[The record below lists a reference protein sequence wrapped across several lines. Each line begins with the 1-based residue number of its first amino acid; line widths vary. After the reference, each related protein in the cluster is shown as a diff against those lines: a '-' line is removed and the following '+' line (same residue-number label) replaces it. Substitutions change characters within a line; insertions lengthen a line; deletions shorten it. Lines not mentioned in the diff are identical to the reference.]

1 MKGYLKNVT
10 FVATDKI
17 DVNRGI
23 RQGLLMLIP
32 FLYGVYTSQ
41 MALALLIS
49 IGTFAHIYV
58 FKGTFT
64 SRMRAV
70 TFATCGLV
78 VAMMMGTLTVS
89 YPILFGIGLLLVAVI
104 PYYVFTTLHIPGPSS
119 TFFIIAYS
127 LSSVMPE
134 DPHAFLYRG
143 ALVGCGGLL
152 GMILVY
158 VESKLKGEQ
167 PEQAAVQQDF
177 IHVRQLVYH
186 FNDQVTFNDLTKSA
200 VNTLMMSSDI
210 LSTTRSAL
218 QRKSPAY
225 QRLIL
230 LHRVAEGIYSEL
242 LELNAKG
249 HRPLPSI
256 VIEMMDY
263 ITSSVVEGVAPKTPW
278 RKRIDI
284 SNEYDGLVQL
294 IYKVDEVLHMPDHQ
308 VKRQT
313 HVTSPQYLARLRY
326 NLTPESMN
334 FIATM
339 KYTVIVGCAI
349 VVALAFDFERAYW
362 IPLSA
367 HTVLIGGTTIA
378 SIERAGGRW
387 IGTLIGIVMAIA
399 LLWFEPSLI
408 VVVLVMCICSALTEM
423 FIAANYALAM
433 SVITVQVILLG
444 GLAQGHLTMMI
455 ALPRFLDTTVG
466 ILIAVFGVLLI
477 GRRLAS
483 KRLPE
488 MMGHVTRI
496 ESQMFHYLFSNNGYP
511 IETTAR
517 RDILRLKLML
527 DNMETLYRHAYG
539 EWSSNRKRTQ
549 YYYPAMFLLQQIHF
563 KLLQCFQFPP
573 KDLLNTDTMGTYLLV
588 FENIAKH
595 FEQGIAQDEMMTLPV
610 LNNYAQI
617 RRALM
622 QLQEIALYDKGD
634 QRNPHLL
641 AY

>member
-1 MKGYLKNVT
+1 MKHYLKHVT
-10 FVATDKI
+10 YVDTNKI
-17 DVNRGI
+17 DMNRGI
-23 RQGLLMLIP
+23 RQGLLMLLP
-32 FLYGVYTSQ
+32 LLYGVYTHDMS
-41 MALALLIS
+41 LALLVS
-49 IGTFAHIYV
+49 IGAFAHIYV

-70 TFATCGLV
+70 TFATCGLA
-78 VAMMMGTLTVS
+78 VAMMLGTFTVS

-158 VESKLKGEQ
+158 VESKLKGEA
-167 PEQAAVQQDF
+167 PEQAAVQQDY
-177 IHVRQLVYH
+177 IQIRQLVHH
-186 FNDQVTFNDLTKSA
+186 FNDQVTFNDLTKTA
-200 VNTLMMSSDI
+200 VTTLILSSDI
-210 LSTTRSAL
+210 LSTTRSSL
-218 QRKSPAY
+218 QRKSASY
-225 QRLIL
+225 QRFIL
-230 LHRVAEGIYSEL
+230 LHHVAEGIYSEL

-249 HRPLPSI
+249 HRPLPPI
-256 VIEMMDY
+256 VLEMMDY
-263 ITSSVVEGVAPKTPW
+263 LTSSMIEGVLPDEAW
-278 RKRIDI
+278 RKRIDVP
-284 SNEYDGLVQL
+284 EKYDALVQL
-294 IYKVDEVLHMPDHQ
+294 IYKIDEVLHMPDDQ
-308 VKRQT
+308 VKRQAQ
-313 HVTSPQYLARLRY
+313 VKSPQYLARLRY

-339 KYTVIVGCAI
+339 RYSLIVGCAI
-349 VVALAFDFERAYW
+349 VIALTFDFERAYW

-387 IGTLIGIVMAIA
+387 IGTLIGIVIA
-399 LLWFEPSLI
+399 VFLLLFEPNLI
-408 VVVLVMCICSALTEM
+408 TVVLVMCICSTLTEM
-423 FIAANYALAM
+423 LIGANYALAM
-433 SVITVQVILLG
+433 IAITVQVILLG

-466 ILIAVFGVLLI
+466 IFIAVIGVLLI
-477 GRRLAS
+477 GQRLAS

-488 MMGHVTRI
+488 MMGNVVRI
-496 ESQMFHYLFSNNGYP
+496 ESQMFHYLFSDNGYP
-511 IETTAR
+511 VERTVH
-517 RDILRLKLML
+517 RDSLRLKLQL
-527 DNMETLYRHAYG
+527 DNMETMYRHAYG

-563 KLLQCFQFPP
+563 KLLQCLQYPP
-573 KDLLNTDTMGTYLLV
+573 KDLLNAETMGSYLLV

-595 FEQGIAQDEMMTLPV
+595 LEYGIVQQEMTTLPD
-610 LNNYAQI
+610 LNHYAQI

-641 AY
+641 EH

>member
-1 MKGYLKNVT
+1 MKHYLKHVT
-10 FVATDKI
+10 YVDTNKI
-17 DVNRGI
+17 DMNRGI
-23 RQGLLMLIP
+23 RQGLLMLLP
-32 FLYGVYTSQ
+32 LLYGMCTHNMS
-41 MALALLIS
+41 LALLVS

-78 VAMMMGTLTVS
+78 VAMMLGTFTVS

-167 PEQAAVQQDF
+167 PEQAAVQQDY
-177 IHVRQLVYH
+177 IQIRQLVHH
-186 FNDQVTFNDLTKSA
+186 FNDQVTFNDLTKTA
-200 VNTLMMSSDI
+200 VTTLILSSDI
-210 LSTTRSAL
+210 LSTTRSSL
-218 QRKSPAY
+218 QRKSASY
-225 QRLIL
+225 QRFIL
-230 LHRVAEGIYSEL
+230 LHHVAEGIYSEL

-249 HRPLPSI
+249 HRPLPPI
-256 VIEMMDY
+256 VLEMIDY
-263 ITSSVVEGVAPKTPW
+263 LTSSMIEGVSPDEAW
-278 RKRIDI
+278 RKRIDVP
-284 SNEYDGLVQL
+284 EKYDGLVQL
-294 IYKVDEVLHMPDHQ
+294 IYKIDEVLHMPDDQ
-308 VKRQT
+308 VKRQAQ
-313 HVTSPQYLARLRY
+313 VKSPQYLARLRY

-339 KYTVIVGCAI
+339 RYSLIVGWAI
-349 VVALAFDFERAYW
+349 VIALTFDFERAYW

-387 IGTLIGIVMAIA
+387 IGTLIGIVIAIG
-399 LLWFEPSLI
+399 LLLFEPNLI
-408 VVVLVMCICSALTEM
+408 TVVLVMCICSALAEM
-423 FIAANYALAM
+423 LIGANYALAM
-433 SVITVQVILLG
+433 IAITVQVILLG

-466 ILIAVFGVLLI
+466 ILIAVIGVLLI
-477 GRRLAS
+477 GQRLAS

-488 MMGHVTRI
+488 MMGNVVRI
-496 ESQMFHYLFSNNGYP
+496 ESQMFHYLFSDNGYP
-511 IETTAR
+511 VERTVH
-517 RDILRLKLML
+517 RDSLRLKLQL
-527 DNMETLYRHAYG
+527 DNMETMYRHAYG

-563 KLLQCFQFPP
+563 KLLQCLQYPP
-573 KDLLNTDTMGTYLLV
+573 KDLLNAETMGSYLLV

-595 FEQGIAQDEMMTLPV
+595 LEYRIVQQEMTTLPD
-610 LNNYAQI
+610 LNHYAQI

-641 AY
+641 EY

>member
-1 MKGYLKNVT
+1 MKHYLKHVT
-10 FVATDKI
+10 YVDTNKI
-17 DVNRGI
+17 DMNRGI
-23 RQGLLMLIP
+23 CQGLLMLLP
-32 FLYGVYTSQ
+32 LLYGVCTHNMS
-41 MALALLIS
+41 LALLVS

-78 VAMMMGTLTVS
+78 VAMMLGTFTVS

-167 PEQAAVQQDF
+167 PEQAAVQQDY
-177 IHVRQLVYH
+177 IQIRQLVHH
-186 FNDQVTFNDLTKSA
+186 FNDQVTFNDLTKTA
-200 VNTLMMSSDI
+200 VTTLILSSDI
-210 LSTTRSAL
+210 LSTTRSSL
-218 QRKSPAY
+218 QRKSASY
-225 QRLIL
+225 QRFIL
-230 LHRVAEGIYSEL
+230 LHYVAEGIYSEL

-249 HRPLPSI
+249 HRPLPPI
-256 VIEMMDY
+256 VLEMMDY
-263 ITSSVVEGVAPKTPW
+263 LTSSMIEGVSPDEAW
-278 RKRIDI
+278 RKRIDVP
-284 SNEYDGLVQL
+284 EKFDGLVQL
-294 IYKVDEVLHMPDHQ
+294 IYKIDEFLHMPDDQ
-308 VKRQT
+308 VKRQAQ
-313 HVTSPQYLARLRY
+313 VKSPQYLARLRY

-339 KYTVIVGCAI
+339 RYSLIVGCAI
-349 VVALAFDFERAYW
+349 VIALTFDFERAYW

-387 IGTLIGIVMAIA
+387 IGTLIGIVIAIG
-399 LLWFEPSLI
+399 LLLFEPNLI
-408 VVVLVMCICSALTEM
+408 TVVLVMCICSALTEM
-423 FIAANYALAM
+423 LIGANYALAM
-433 SVITVQVILLG
+433 IAITVQVILLG

-466 ILIAVFGVLLI
+466 ILIAVIGVLLI
-477 GRRLAS
+477 GQRLAS

-488 MMGHVTRI
+488 MMGNVVRI
-496 ESQMFHYLFSNNGYP
+496 ESQMFHYLFSDNGYP
-511 IETTAR
+511 VERTVH
-517 RDILRLKLML
+517 RDSLRLKLQL
-527 DNMETLYRHAYG
+527 DNMETMYRHAYG

-563 KLLQCFQFPP
+563 KLLQCLQYPP
-573 KDLLNTDTMGTYLLV
+573 KDLLNAETMGSYLLV

-595 FEQGIAQDEMMTLPV
+595 LEYGIVQQEMTTLPD
-610 LNNYAQI
+610 LNHYAQI

-641 AY
+641 EH

>member
-1 MKGYLKNVT
+1 MKHYLKHVT
-10 FVATDKI
+10 YVDTNKI
-17 DVNRGI
+17 DMNRGI
-23 RQGLLMLIP
+23 RQGLLMLLP
-32 FLYGVYTSQ
+32 LLYGVCTHNMS
-41 MALALLIS
+41 LALLVS

-78 VAMMMGTLTVS
+78 VAMMLGTFTVS

-167 PEQAAVQQDF
+167 PEQAAVQQDY
-177 IHVRQLVYH
+177 IQIRQLVHH
-186 FNDQVTFNDLTKSA
+186 FNDQVTFNDLTKTA
-200 VNTLMMSSDI
+200 VTTLILSSDI
-210 LSTTRSAL
+210 LSTTRSSL
-218 QRKSPAY
+218 QRKSASY
-225 QRLIL
+225 QRFIL
-230 LHRVAEGIYSEL
+230 LHYVAEGIYSEL

-249 HRPLPSI
+249 HRPLPPI
-256 VIEMMDY
+256 VLEMMDY
-263 ITSSVVEGVAPKTPW
+263 LTSSMIEGVSPDEAW
-278 RKRIDI
+278 RKRIDVP
-284 SNEYDGLVQL
+284 EKFDGLVQL
-294 IYKVDEVLHMPDHQ
+294 IYKIDEVLHMPDDQ
-308 VKRQT
+308 VKRQAQ
-313 HVTSPQYLARLRY
+313 VKSPQYLARLRY

-339 KYTVIVGCAI
+339 RYSLIVGCAI
-349 VVALAFDFERAYW
+349 VIALTFDFERAYW

-387 IGTLIGIVMAIA
+387 IGTLIGIVIAIG
-399 LLWFEPSLI
+399 LLLFEPNLI
-408 VVVLVMCICSALTEM
+408 TVVLVMCICSALTEM
-423 FIAANYALAM
+423 LIGANYALAM
-433 SVITVQVILLG
+433 IAITVQVILLG

-466 ILIAVFGVLLI
+466 ILIAVIGVLLI
-477 GRRLAS
+477 GQRLAS

-488 MMGHVTRI
+488 MMGNVVRI
-496 ESQMFHYLFSNNGYP
+496 ESQMFHYLFSDNGYP
-511 IETTAR
+511 VERTVH
-517 RDILRLKLML
+517 RDSLRLKLQL
-527 DNMETLYRHAYG
+527 DNMETMYRHAYG

-563 KLLQCFQFPP
+563 KLLQCLQYPP
-573 KDLLNTDTMGTYLLV
+573 KDLLNAETMGSYLLV

-595 FEQGIAQDEMMTLPV
+595 LEYGIVQQEMTTLPD
-610 LNNYAQI
+610 LNHYAQI

-641 AY
+641 EH